1 MLETKYT
8 KKLYSAI
15 RKLKL
20 DKEELKGLLLCLY
33 INGCSSEDCAKL
45 FESSEE
51 KVIQILE
58 KENLYGY
65 RICKKCGQLKNQIED
80 FRQYKWEITNCKSC
94 EKKYTDKNKE
104 RKRKYDKEYRE
115 DNKEKRKIY
124 KKINNEKIKEYN
136 KEYRENNKEYY
147 QKYNKE
153 YHQKYYENNKEK
165 YKTYY
170 ENNKNKIKECDKNH
184 KNKEASSKHVQKLA
198 DVEEV
203 SGNQI
208 KCKYCGKWV
217 NPTIS
222 QVYSRLQGINGNDT
236 HYIYCSDEC
245 KQECPTY
252 RKKKY
257 PKGFK
262 PASSR
267 EVNPHLRQ
275 LVLERD
281 NYTCQKCGKD
291 QDELT
296 VGLHCHHIIPYVNS
310 PIEADDPDNCITLC
324 KDCHKLVHK
333 LPDCGYNELKCT

>member
-1 MLETKYT
+1 MNAGYPE
-8 KKLYSAI
+8 
-15 RKLKL
+15 LKL
-20 DKEELKGLLLCLY
+20 RGFSWIWRFFDE
-33 INGCSSEDCAKL
+33 
-45 FESSEE
+45 
-51 KVIQILE
+51 
-58 KENLYGY
+58 
-65 RICKKCGQLKNQIED
+65 
-80 FRQYKWEITNCKSC
+80 T
-94 EKKYTDKNKE
+94 
-104 RKRKYDKEYRE
+104 
-115 DNKEKRKIY
+115 
-124 KKINNEKIKEYN
+124 
-136 KEYRENNKEYY
+136 
-147 QKYNKE
+147 
-153 YHQKYYENNKEK
+153 
-165 YKTYY
+165 
-170 ENNKNKIKECDKNH
+170 
-184 KNKEASSKHVQKLA
+184 
-198 DVEEV
+198 V
-203 SGNQI
+203 SNNQI
-208 KCKYCGKWV
+208 KCRYCGRWV
-217 NPTIS
+217 TPTVK
-222 QVYSRLQGINGNDT
+222 QVKARLQGIEGNDKN
-236 HYIYCSDEC
+236 YIYCSDEC